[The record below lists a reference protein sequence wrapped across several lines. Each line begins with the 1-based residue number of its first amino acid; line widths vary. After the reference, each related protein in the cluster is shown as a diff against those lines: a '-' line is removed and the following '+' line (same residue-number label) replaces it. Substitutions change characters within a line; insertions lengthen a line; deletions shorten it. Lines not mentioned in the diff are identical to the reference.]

1 MKTRKPRGRHL
12 FISYKRED
20 AATAGKVRH
29 ALMAL
34 GFSVWWD
41 EELQTGQKWDEK
53 IDRALR
59 EAAAVVV
66 LWSEAAVHSDWV
78 KHEASVA
85 KSRHTLAHAR
95 IQECKIPSTFSEIQ
109 AADLREWNGDEQ
121 EQQFQRLANSLFAL
135 RRKRQVRTF
144 LLAVCALAIAL
155 LLAVV
160 GAVTAFRAE
169 SIRNYLLAY
178 FNVKPSPASSVA
190 PGVSPSAGEKQARDK
205 EPTITPPPEVPG
217 KGERINLLAR
227 KNGGQLLAASSEAA
241 WLKLISG
248 DESGAD
254 VGSFLSTPTAV
265 FAFKDKRPA
274 TFDEFRILIPEAGKS
289 NVKDFEL
296 LQGNESLTGPFELI
310 GKFQAQDLII
320 LETPYQPF
328 KFDPVT
334 AKYLKVIL
342 RSNYGYAWYVL
353 YQIQLFGVLQ

>member
-53 IDRALR
+53 IDGALR

-135 RRKRQVRTF
+135 RRKRQVRAF
-144 LLAVCALAIAL
+144 LLTVCALAGAL

-169 SIRNYLLAY
+169 SIRNYLLGY
-178 FNVKPSPASSVA
+178 FNVKPSPGSSVA
-190 PGVSPSAGEKQARDK
+190 PGVSPGAVEKPAVVK
-205 EPTITPPPEVPG
+205 EPAITSPPEVAAKG
-217 KGERINLLAR
+217 KRVNLLASE
-227 KNGGQLLAASSEAA
+227 NGGQVLAASSDA
-241 WLKLISG
+241 WAETINGNENFKTLN
-248 DESGAD
+248 
-254 VGSFLSTPTAV
+254 VGVGQSAV
-265 FAFKDKRPA
+265 FAFKDERPA
-274 TFDEFRILIPEAGKS
+274 TFDTFTMLIPGAS
-289 NVKDFEL
+289 DLNVKDFEL
-296 LQGNESLTGPFELI
+296 LQGSESPTGPFQSI
-310 GKFQAQDLII
+310 GRFQAHNEKLFK
-320 LETPYQPF
+320 TPYQEF
-328 KFDPVT
+328 SFSPVT
-334 AKYLKVIL
+334 AKYLKVKIL
-342 RSNYGYAWYVL
+342 SIYNWAMPRIF
-353 YQIQLFGVLQ
+353 QFQLFGVLQ